1 MILVCAK
8 VQLQDYLPPYHS
20 TSGNPVM
27 ILVSKYKIPAKAL
40 ALPTMIQF
48 TSYIVADTP
57 IVETA
62 VCATV
67 LMALIPAAFHH
78 FLFMLFHP
86 F

>member
-8 VQLQDYLPPYHS
+8 VRLQDYLPQYHS
-20 TSGNPVM
+20 TSGNPA
-27 ILVSKYKIPAKAL
+27 ILVSKDKIPAKAL

-48 TSYIVADTP
+48 TSDIVADTP
-57 IVETA
+57 IVATA

-78 FLFMLFHP
+78 FLFMLFNP